1 MNLIRLAIQRPI
13 FISMIMLFMVVLGLL
28 ALWRLP
34 VDLYPNVSYPVIAV
48 RTDLPGGA
56 PEEVEQLVTKPME
69 EALSTLPGLTTL
81 RSVSRPNTAFV
92 IMEFDLDT
100 DVRFQEI
107 QVRGKV
113 GNLKK
118 YLPDTVT
125 DPVVYRSDPDD
136 TPIME
141 VAVTS
146 PKTAAEISK
155 LADQEIG
162 NRLRQIEGVGSVNLA
177 GTRDD
182 EIKIELRPEALDAWR
197 INARDVVSAIQKF
210 NRNDSAGNLQGKD
223 RIWFLRLISKAN
235 VAHDLGSIP
244 ITRTKQGQPIFLRD
258 IADIQSGFVEINR
271 VVLFGSHK
279 NLQPAVLLQI
289 LKQSGENTVGVSN
302 KVRAALEQMASSL
315 PADVTVT
322 ITRDNADLVRSN
334 VADVYESLFIG
345 ALLTIF
351 VVMVFL
357 RSPRATL
364 TTGLS
369 LPCSVIT
376 TFAIMSVAGFTI
388 NIMTLLSL
396 SLAVGLLVDD
406 AIVVRENIF
415 RYLSKERLP
424 PKEAAYQGARQVSL
438 AVIATTLT
446 IVAVFLPVGF
456 MGGISGQF
464 FKQFALVVV
473 FAVMVSLWD
482 AMTMAPMLSAY
493 FANIADTALE
503 WAPLGRCGRMVHHAL
518 ETFDRGFDRMAAAYR
533 RSLDLLLPRPWIA
546 LMTLLFAVA
555 VAVWGFA
562 VVPKSF
568 IAAQLG
574 NVFTASLRG
583 PIASSPDRGVAM
595 GREAER
601 RLRAVAGI
609 ENWTVNAGTLD
620 TGAVDVDMMV
630 RVAAPFATSQ
640 RQLAKIRQD
649 VREALA
655 GIPGYVV
662 RISEPADPL
671 AGSTGRFQPLAV
683 MVSGDNIDTLMA
695 LARKVRAIM
704 TDTPGVTDVAP
715 LQDEGLPEVQFKV
728 DHELAAHYGISS
740 QLIADTLSIWVD
752 GNTTNSLQVDDNQI
766 PIRVR
771 LKNGK
776 FLTPAEI
783 LAHNYYLGSLGD
795 KAPVMLPLGNVV
807 VAQAGSGPTSIVRE
821 NRRRIV
827 RIGGNLVAGA
837 ALGDIV
843 ASLKAKLGELPM
855 ERGYTARI
863 VGQNEQMDELFKSVM
878 VALVLGSVFVYM
890 ILASLFESLLHP
902 ISVMIAIPLAAT
914 GAVLALLATGRPVD
928 LYAGIGMILLAGIVA
943 KNSILL
949 VDFAIQRL
957 GELGGDPHQAIKE
970 SAPVRLRPI
979 LMTSVAVIFG
989 MIPVAFGLG
998 SGGAARQALGIA
1010 TIGGVISST
1019 LLTLFVVPNLYV
1031 AIERLRTRGKRRP
1044 DKRLYGDIVQIS

>member
-13 FISMIMLFMVVLGLL
+13 FIAMIMLFLVVIGLL
-28 ALWRLP
+28 ALTRLP

-69 EALSTLPGLTTL
+69 ETLSTLPGLTTL
-81 RSVSRPNTAFV
+81 RSISRPGSAIV
-92 IMEFDLDT
+92 IMEFELNT

-136 TPIME
+136 TPIIE
-141 VAVTS
+141 IAVTS
-146 PKTAAEISK
+146 SKTAAEISK
-155 LADQEIG
+155 FADLEIG
-162 NRLRQIEGVGSVNLA
+162 NKLRQIEGVGTVNLA
-177 GTRDD
+177 GTRDE

-197 INARDVVSAIQKF
+197 INARDVVTAIQRF

-223 RIWFLRLISKAN
+223 RIWFLRLISKAG
-235 VAHDLGSIP
+235 VAHDLGAIP
-244 ITRTKQGQPIFLRD
+244 ITHTKQGEPIFLRD
-258 IADIQSGFVEINR
+258 IADIESGFAELNR
-271 VVLFGSHK
+271 VVLFGDHHD
-279 NLQPAVLLQI
+279 LAPAVLLQV
-289 LKQSGENTVGVSN
+289 LKQSGENTVGVSD
-302 KVRAALEQMASSL
+302 KVRAALAQMAPAL
-315 PADVTVT
+315 PPDVKIT

-351 VVMVFL
+351 VVLVFL

-376 TFAIMSVAGFTI
+376 TFAIMAAAGFTI

-396 SLAVGLLVDD
+396 SLAIGLLVDD

-415 RYLSKERLP
+415 RYLSQERLP
-424 PKEAAYQGARQVSL
+424 PQEAAYLGARQVSL

-473 FAVMVSLWD
+473 FAVLVSLWD
-482 AMTMAPMLSAY
+482 AMTMAPMLSAN
-493 FANIADTALE
+493 FANIPDSALE
-503 WAPLGRCGRMVHHAL
+503 WAPLGRAGAMVHRLL
-518 ETFDRGFDRMAAAYR
+518 EQFDHGFDKLSAAYR
-533 RSLDLLLPRPWIA
+533 RCLNALLPRPWIA
-546 LMTLLFAVA
+546 MLILLVA
-555 VAVWGFA
+555 MAAAGWGFL

-574 NVFTASLRG
+574 NVFTAVLRG
-583 PIASSPDRGVAM
+583 PIATAPERGIEM
-595 GREAER
+595 GRVAEE
-601 RLRAVAGI
+601 RLRTVKGL

-620 TGAVDVDMMV
+620 TGAVDIDMMV
-630 RVAAPFATSQ
+630 RVAPAAAKNQ
-640 RQLAKIRQD
+640 EQLAKIRQE
-649 VREALA
+649 VRTALA
-655 GIPGYVV
+655 GMPGYVV
-662 RISEPADPL
+662 RIAEPADPL

-683 MVSGDNIDTLMA
+683 MVSGENIDKLSV
-695 LARKVRAIM
+695 LARKVRGIM
-704 TDTPGVTDVAP
+704 VETPGVIDVSP

-728 DHELAAHYGISS
+728 DNELAAHYGISS
-740 QLIADTLSIWVD
+740 QVISDTLGIWVD
-752 GNTTNSLQVDDNQI
+752 GNTTNSLQIDDNQI

-771 LKNGK
+771 LKGGK
-776 FLTPAEI
+776 FMTPAEI
-783 LAHNYYLGSLGD
+783 MARNTYLPSPAGD
-795 KAPVMLPLGNVV
+795 KPPIMLPLGSVISV
-807 VAQAGSGPTSIVRE
+807 QAGFGPTSISRE
-821 NRRRIV
+821 NRQRIA
-827 RIGGNLVAGA
+827 RIGGNLAAGT
-837 ALGDIV
+837 ALGDV
-843 ASLKAKLGELPM
+843 VTALKAGLAELPM
-855 ERGYTARI
+855 ERGYAARI
-863 VGQNEQMDELFKSVM
+863 VGQNEQMDELFKSVTF
-878 VALVLGSVFVYM
+878 ALVLGSIFVYM

-902 ISVMIAIPLAAT
+902 LSVMIAIPLAAT

-949 VDFAIQRL
+949 VDFAVQRVREA
-957 GELGGDPHQAIKE
+957 GISPHLAILE

-989 MIPVAFGLG
+989 MVPVALGLG

-1031 AIERLRTRGKRRP
+1031 AIELWSQSPHRWRRLLCTLKFRHF
-1044 DKRLYGDIVQIS
+1044 